1 MSVRYDFEGQVV
13 LVTGASRGI
22 GRAVAEAFG
31 RGGATVVVN
40 YAGNEAAA
48 QESAAAVEAAGG
60 TAILSR
66 FDVADPEAVRQA
78 VEEVVS
84 EHGGLHVLVN
94 NAGIAR
100 DGLLVRMRDEDWART
115 LGVNL
120 SGVMHLCRA
129 AVRPMMKQRG
139 GAIVNLTSVVAQ
151 TGNAGQVAYTA
162 AKGGVIALTRSLARE
177 LASRGIRV
185 NAVAPGY
192 VETDMTADLP
202 QRAKE
207 AMLAQIPLGRAA
219 SAAEVASAVVW
230 LASAESGYVTGHVL
244 NVNGGMY
251 M

>member
-1 MSVRYDFEGQVV
+1 MSVRYDFEGKVV

-48 QESAAAVEAAGG
+48 RESAAAVEAAGG
-60 TAILSR
+60 AAILSR
-66 FDVADPEAVRQA
+66 FDVADPDAVRQA
-78 VEEVVS
+78 VEGVVS

-100 DGLLVRMRDEDWART
+100 DGLLVRMRDEDWTRT

-120 SGVMHLCRA
+120 SGVMHVCRA
-129 AVRPMMKQRG
+129 AARPMMKQRE

-192 VETDMTADLP
+192 VETDMTADLSE
-202 QRAKE
+202 RAKE